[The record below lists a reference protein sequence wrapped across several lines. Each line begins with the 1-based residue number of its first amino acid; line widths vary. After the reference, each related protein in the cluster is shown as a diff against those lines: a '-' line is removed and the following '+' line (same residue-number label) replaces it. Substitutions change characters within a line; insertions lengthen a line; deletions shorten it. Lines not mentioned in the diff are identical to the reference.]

1 MILIPEDICLILHEY
16 IKLPLSLKVTNKNIK
31 DSFIAS
37 KNLKMILYSKINKNT
52 FIDKYNLDLRKLY
65 LLIKKYN
72 IYQEKF
78 KTNEPIS
85 SILIDLLSTE
95 SKLPCTYSSHSIF
108 TNDIFDDLKEIIR
121 IVPQSLKSETGVL
134 RCRYYL
140 SPLDMACNNLN
151 IPLSV
156 IEYMID
162 KQADMYHFYEFN
174 GQKIHILDDI
184 DSVVKARE
192 DLEWSNSYPWLIRYI
207 KLKNLFEKKNFDFKK
222 KDHNLSILHKKY
234 KKMYE

>member
-1 MILIPEDICLILHEY
+1 
-16 IKLPLSLKVTNKNIK
+16 
-31 DSFIAS
+31 
-37 KNLKMILYSKINKNT
+37 
-52 FIDKYNLDLRKLY
+52 
-65 LLIKKYN
+65 
-72 IYQEKF
+72 
-78 KTNEPIS
+78 
-85 SILIDLLSTE
+85 
-95 SKLPCTYSSHSIF
+95 
-108 TNDIFDDLKEIIR
+108 
-121 IVPQSLKSETGVL
+121 
-134 RCRYYL
+134 
-140 SPLDMACNNLN
+140 MACNNLN

-222 KDHNLSILHKKY
+222 KDHDLTIWHKRY
-234 KKMYE
+234 KKVNE